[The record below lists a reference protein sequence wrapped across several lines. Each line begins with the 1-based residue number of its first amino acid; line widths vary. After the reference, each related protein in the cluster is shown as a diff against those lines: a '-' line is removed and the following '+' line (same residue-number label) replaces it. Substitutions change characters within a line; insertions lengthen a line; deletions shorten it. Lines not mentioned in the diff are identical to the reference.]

1 MSELFRVAVPLMIAL
16 MIIVSS
22 RRAMGKFTAGLP
34 LRLIGWAA
42 TLTMTVAVAAMA
54 LTSFG

>member
-1 MSELFRVAVPLMIAL
+1 MLNGVVAVPLMAAL

-22 RRAMGKFTAGLP
+22 RKSMGKFTAGLP

-42 TLTMTVAVAAMA
+42 TVAMTVAVAAMA
-54 LTSFG
+54 LTSFS